1 MTSAYFIIDTIALG
15 EHWAIAILLDGVQEG
30 TFHEEFSICIAHIA
44 GFSYCTDAYICIC
57 TIYIYITS
65 YIPYEQN
72 NNILP
77 NRTSRVLQLKPIY
90 KKAITEKNNN

>member
-30 TFHEEFSICIAHIA
+30 TFYGEFSICIAHIA

-57 TIYIYITS
+57 TI
-65 YIPYEQN
+65 N
-72 NNILP
+72 
-77 NRTSRVLQLKPIY
+77 IY
-90 KKAITEKNNN
+90 KLSHTFHKSKNNN